1 MEITALSQKGH
12 SLSERIDPDDADK
25 IFDKLEEVRER
36 WEKLCQVCN
45 ERQQKLEEALLEL
58 GQFSIAVEEL
68 LTWIQQTKA
77 VLSEREVPPKE
88 KKLIEVELAKLKVRK
103 NFMSSAS
110 VVCQQQTFLSLAHS
124 IFASLLFI
132 AYRNKLRRAVKFI
145 SYLGKNDMNL

>member
-88 KKLIEVELAKLKVRK
+88 KKLIEVELAKLKVCK
-103 NFMSSAS
+103 NFMSSSS
-110 VVCQQQTFLSLAHS
+110 VVCL
-124 IFASLLFI
+124 
-132 AYRNKLRRAVKFI
+132 
-145 SYLGKNDMNL
+145 

>member
-1 MEITALSQKGH
+1 MTLKQMEITALSQKGH

-25 IFDKLEEVRER
+25 IFDKLEEIRER

-77 VLSEREVPPKE
+77 VLSEREVPLKE
-88 KKLIEVELAKLKVRK
+88 KKLIEVELAKLKVWIK
-103 NFMSSAS
+103 FYIE
-110 VVCQQQTFLSLAHS
+110 QLLDILSKIVALLHS
-124 IFASLLFI
+124 KQFSLYFPPLVYCFI
-132 AYRNKLRRAVKFI
+132 
-145 SYLGKNDMNL
+145 